1 MTKNSFQEDAKRDW
15 LKLVK
20 KHKRKQKGLPALS
33 HLNRDAGNVEH
44 NVSMFNKM
52 NTPVGGPSNNPVSG
66 PFGGDVSAPSSG
78 GMGESF
84 IKENTKMNDKQIEL
98 EYSGLPID
106 YLVPE
111 IDNGGYYDRNFGA
124 YLPHNEGKEIKLLV
138 DWTYTVDKEEVIE
151 VLADLGEVQVE
162 LHMDDLSDDEYFA
175 KVEENFDVL
184 FDQYEDEIMKY
195 FKPFARDNAEEHYQ
209 PPSEVEIYLNRDDYD
224 DAEYLRDDEFNM
236 SMRTLL

>member
-33 HLNRDAGNVEH
+33 HLNRNAGNVEH

-84 IKENTKMNDKQIEL
+84 IMENTKMNDEQIEL
-98 EYSGLPID
+98 EYSGLQID
-106 YLVPE
+106 YPVPE
-111 IDNGGYYDRNFGA
+111 VDDGGYYDSNFGA
-124 YLPHNEGKEIKLLV
+124 YLPRNEGKEIKLLV
-138 DWTYTVDKEEVIE
+138 DWTYTVDKEEVLS
-151 VLADLGEVQVE
+151 VLADLGEVQYE
-162 LHMDDLSDDEYFA
+162 LHMDDLSEDDYLD
-175 KVEENFDVL
+175 KVEENFDIL
-184 FDQYEDEIMKY
+184 FDQYKDEIMKY
-195 FKPFARDNAEEHYQ
+195 FKPFARDDAEEHYET
-209 PPSEVEIYLNRDDYD
+209 PSEVNIYLNRDMDEEID
-224 DAEYLRDDEFNM
+224 IVRDDEFDM